1 MPKIIRIV
9 KSKFSR
15 KERGQVLVIIALAA
29 VGIIAIIGL
38 VIDVGLMFVGNARL
52 RRATDAAALAAA
64 LQYREGVD
72 PNVLLQAATQSA
84 TEFMLLNGVTLDGAH
99 PVIVHTCY
107 DEPSLCQDAN
117 GNTISRKLVYVKVTA
132 TVQLAFLPVIGINS
146 VPISADAT
154 SETASLDLV
163 LVIDTSE
170 SMTFDA
176 KRPVDTGYDPAISVP
191 WELRDP
197 SVCNYDDKSKN
208 AILADNDTTSITSG
222 HQTQMVADIQTDGI
236 PGECHP
242 FEEVKSSAMKFVDSL
257 YFPYDRVAIVTF
269 DKTSGFTQSG
279 GTEHDILHFNQDCNL
294 VAYPSG
300 CNANQIKATLE
311 TAIKNL
317 EVYEGADVCPSGQP
331 CRPYC
336 LRANGNYC
344 DSYSTTD
351 IGNFLDPTTNP
362 LAIYAGGGGTLS
374 NAKGYAC
381 GDNWLPGQD
390 PSGCSTTD
398 LGDGLL
404 TAGDEFSVA
413 QRQGSLWV
421 VVLLT
426 DGSANSGPVIN
437 NVSTV
442 CPSTEWDISKPLCR
456 DASSDTRH
464 CLPGVDYARCI
475 LEGNGLPVLP
485 DNPTGIRKP
494 GLVGSPGQNGNYDS
508 DDYARDQADYV
519 GIDNGALIFTIGL
532 GSLVNSPST
541 DPAGARFL
549 QYAAESVGNGLY
561 FYAPGPDQLTD
572 IFKKIGD
579 NIATR
584 LAR

>member
-1 MPKIIRIV
+1 MPKIIQII
-9 KSKFSR
+9 KSKISR
-15 KERGQVLVIIALAA
+15 KERGQVLVMVAGAA
-29 VGIIAIIGL
+29 IGIIAIIGL
-38 VIDVGLMFVGNARL
+38 TIDVGLMFIGNARL

-72 PNVLLQAATQSA
+72 PNALLTDATQSA

-146 VPISADAT
+146 VPISAEAT

-176 KRPVDTGYDPAISVP
+176 KRPVDAGYDVNTSVP
-191 WELRDP
+191 WDLRDP
-197 SVCNYDDKSKN
+197 SVCNYDDKSIA
-208 AILADNDTTSITSG
+208 AIQNDGSLPPG
-222 HQTQMVADIQTDGI
+222 VQANLVNDINTDGI

-242 FEEVKSSAMKFVDSL
+242 FEEVKSAAMNFVNSL

-269 DKTSGFTQSG
+269 DKTSGFNQLGG
-279 GTEHDILHFNQDCNL
+279 GTEHDILHFNEDCNTTL
-294 VAYPSG
+294 YALPCTAAEIQSTL
-300 CNANQIKATLE
+300 AN
-311 TAIKNL
+311 AIKNL
-317 EVYEGADVCPSGQP
+317 KVYEGAGVCPTGQP

-336 LRANGNYC
+336 LPANGNYC

-351 IGNFLDPTTNP
+351 IANFLDPTTNP

-381 GDNWLPGQD
+381 GDSWLPGQD

-404 TAGDEFSVA
+404 TAGDEFSVS

-426 DGSANSGPVIN
+426 DGSANSGPVVN
-437 NVSTV
+437 NISTV
-442 CPSTEWDISKPLCR
+442 CPSSEWDISKPLCR
-456 DASSDTRH
+456 DASSATRH
-464 CLPGVDYARCI
+464 CLPGANQARCI
-475 LEGNGLPVLP
+475 AEGNGLPVLP
-485 DNPTGIRKP
+485 DNPSGIHVN
-494 GLVGSPGQNGNYDS
+494 GLVGIPGQSGTYDA
-508 DDYARDQADYV
+508 DDYARDMADFV
-519 GIDNGALIFTIGL
+519 GTDNGALIFTIGL
-532 GSLVNSPST
+532 GGLVNSPPA

-561 FYAPGPDQLTD
+561 FDAPGSDQLND